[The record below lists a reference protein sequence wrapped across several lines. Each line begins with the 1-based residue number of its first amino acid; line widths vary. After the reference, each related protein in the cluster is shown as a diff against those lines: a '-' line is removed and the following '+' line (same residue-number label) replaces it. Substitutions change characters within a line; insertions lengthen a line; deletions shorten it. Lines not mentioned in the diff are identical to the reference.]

1 MAGDRAPAFV
11 PPAPQPRSP
20 RGDQSPLST
29 SLARAALMGCNWAAG
44 RGKGAVQGKKGSEW
58 GAGPGWGFR
67 WKRSAVRAKR
77 DGLLPS
83 FRRGTAEGPVLIRLH
98 YPFHSSFKSTKYTFP
113 LRCPPRR
120 HRQKKSNFP
129 QFAPNPSPLPP
140 ALRPLSELCS
150 RTEGPRGLIS
160 GSPRDAATDG
170 ALHRSRS
177 TWAL

>member
-1 MAGDRAPAFV
+1 M
-11 PPAPQPRSP
+11 
-20 RGDQSPLST
+20 
-29 SLARAALMGCNWAAG
+29 
-44 RGKGAVQGKKGSEW
+44 

-129 QFAPNPSPLPP
+129 QFAPHPSPLPP
-140 ALRPLSELCS
+140 ALRPRSELCS

-160 GSPRDAATDG
+160 GSPPP
-170 ALHRSRS
+170 
-177 TWAL
+177 